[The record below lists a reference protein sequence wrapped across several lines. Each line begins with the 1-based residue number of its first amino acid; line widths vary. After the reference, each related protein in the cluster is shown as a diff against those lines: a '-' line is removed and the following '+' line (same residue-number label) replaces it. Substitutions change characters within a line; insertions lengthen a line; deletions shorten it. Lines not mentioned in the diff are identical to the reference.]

1 MTASEIVTKNPDIL
15 GGAPVF
21 IGTRVPVGTLL
32 DYLET
37 GSTLQNFLAD
47 FPTVTQDQA
56 IGLLEAL
63 RSEIIGS
70 NEAAA

>member
-1 MTASEIVTKNPDIL
+1 MTTSETVTKNPDIL
-15 GGAPVF
+15 GGTPVF

-32 DYLET
+32 DYIEA
-37 GSTLQNFLAD
+37 GYTLQGFLDD

-56 IGLLEAL
+56 VGLLEAL
-63 RSEIIGS
+63 RSEIIGG